1 MCCIIDFGFRGNYGS
16 KVKTITYWPKG
27 TTRAPPGHHQANLT
41 EIDIKYSSELIRKS
55 RVIFLEPPDMPL
67 AWCKRILLVSLVC
80 QSNWST
86 NLQTVLAIPA
96 FTEIDIK
103 YSSEMIRKSR
113 VIFLEPP
120 DMPLAWCKRI
130 LLVSL
135 VCIRYMGLYNT
146 YFPLAIRWAESPSLD
161 CRRRIAIPRAV
172 SVRRS
177 RAHIFFD
184 PLAWIWQGDNGCF
197 SIPSHDK
204 VTGVYI

>member
-1 MCCIIDFGFRGNYGS
+1 MCCYSAQGVF
-16 KVKTITYWPKG
+16 
-27 TTRAPPGHHQANLT
+27 T
-41 EIDIKYSSELIRKS
+41 EIDIKYSSEMIRKS

-146 YFPLAIRWAESPSLD
+146 YFPLAIR
-161 CRRRIAIPRAV
+161 
-172 SVRRS
+172 
-177 RAHIFFD
+177 
-184 PLAWIWQGDNGCF
+184 
-197 SIPSHDK
+197 
-204 VTGVYI
+204 

>member
-41 EIDIKYSSELIRKS
+41 EIDIKYSSEL
-55 RVIFLEPPDMPL
+55 
-67 AWCKRILLVSLVC
+67 
-80 QSNWST
+80 
-86 NLQTVLAIPA
+86 
-96 FTEIDIK
+96 
-103 YSSEMIRKSR
+103 IRKSR